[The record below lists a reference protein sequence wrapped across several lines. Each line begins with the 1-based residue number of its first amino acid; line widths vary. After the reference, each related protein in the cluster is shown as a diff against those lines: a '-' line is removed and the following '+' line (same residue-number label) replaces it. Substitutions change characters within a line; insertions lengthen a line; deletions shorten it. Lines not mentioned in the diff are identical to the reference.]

1 MLSFARG
8 FDEKVIMQQFI
19 DHRAPKTHEYTRYIL
34 ATILEQ
40 SPLTK
45 GANVEIDVI
54 ENQTPFP
61 KLVEMPEGAPDTK
74 RMSAELTNWPVRLPG
89 RFALL
94 YDFTNDL
101 LGSMCTPLLPTIQP
115 EIRTNLTF
123 NYVIDDPQKIY
134 DLAVLLGLKL
144 PAVAGIGVPELT
156 APPTFSE
163 KPPEICWRGEVVS
176 IPLDSKQFYICRIAF
191 HKDAGEAIS
200 WDEVV
205 DEIDGEK
212 DTQSKTTKKS
222 IYDAIRQINK
232 KTIRAVGQPLFEIS
246 TLSFYRTS

>member
-1 MLSFARG
+1 MLSFSREL
-8 FDEKVIMQQFI
+8 DEKVIMRTFI
-19 DHRAPKTHEYTRYIL
+19 DHRAPKTHEYARYIF

-45 GANVEIDVI
+45 GANVAIDVI

-61 KLVEMPEGAPDTK
+61 KLVEMPEGSPDTK

-101 LGSMCTPLLPTIQP
+101 LKSMCTVLISPLQP
-115 EIRTNLTF
+115 ELRINITF
-123 NYVIDDPQKIY
+123 NYVIDDPEKIY
-134 DLAVLLGLKL
+134 QTAALFGLKI
-144 PAVAGIGVPELT
+144 PAIAGVGVQDLT

-163 KPPEICWRGEVVS
+163 NPPEIRWRGETVS
-176 IPLDSKQFYICRIAF
+176 IPLDSKQFCVCRVAF
-191 HKDAGEAIS
+191 RKAAGEAVS

-205 DEIDGEK
+205 DEIDGGKEVHR
-212 DTQSKTTKKS
+212 KTTKKS
-222 IYDAIRQINK
+222 VYDAIRQINK
-232 KTIRAVGQPLFEIS
+232 KTTGVVGQPLFEIS
-246 TLSFYRTS
+246 KLSFYRIS

>member
-1 MLSFARG
+1 
-8 FDEKVIMQQFI
+8 MQQFI
-19 DHRAPKTHEYTRYIL
+19 DHKAPKTHDYARYIF
-34 ATILEQ
+34 ATILDQ

>member
-61 KLVEMPEGAPDTK
+61 KLVEMPDGAPDTK

-156 APPTFSE
+156 APPAFSE